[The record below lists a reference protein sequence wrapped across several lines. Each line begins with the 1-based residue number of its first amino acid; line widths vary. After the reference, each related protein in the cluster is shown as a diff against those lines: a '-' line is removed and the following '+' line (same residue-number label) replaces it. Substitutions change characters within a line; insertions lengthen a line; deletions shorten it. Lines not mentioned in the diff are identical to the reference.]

1 MACGGGVPVGRP
13 AHATG
18 GAHGWCSR
26 VGRRHATRA
35 KTRRAAR
42 AVARGTTVVSS
53 GSAVA
58 NYVCASATVCVC
70 RRRVCRVFREPMAAR
85 TDADRRKRGR
95 VPAIGDWA
103 DGVHR
108 GVARASSPKR
118 RPKTQ
123 GQGRAAGRVNG
134 AGVEVSKRNRC
145 SNPLA
150 HEAGYEVVRQFD
162 SDFCLP
168 V

>member
-1 MACGGGVPVGRP
+1 
-13 AHATG
+13 
-18 GAHGWCSR
+18 
-26 VGRRHATRA
+26 
-35 KTRRAAR
+35 
-42 AVARGTTVVSS
+42 
-53 GSAVA
+53 
-58 NYVCASATVCVC
+58 
-70 RRRVCRVFREPMAAR
+70 MAAR
-85 TDADRRKRGR
+85 TDADGRKRGR

-134 AGVEVSKRNRC
+134 AGVEVSKRNMG